1 MWSALHHSEDIN
13 HDDLEDEN
21 TEDEDPEIKEKWS
34 VLLHSADEDPE
45 DEDTKYD
52 AESEDDAEDI
62 IVLIN
67 TEDLEVE
74 NHDSSIINHHS
85 IEDRYIDTTAF
96 INADPQK

>member
-52 AESEDDAEDI
+52 AESEDDAEDP
-62 IVLIN
+62 
-67 TEDLEVE
+67 EVE
-74 NHDSSIINHHS
+74 NHDSSSINHHS